1 MANTFQFKITQATT
15 PRTPA
20 VELFLK
26 DLRKYPPL
34 SKSEEYALFE
44 LYKAGDKDAGEKLIK
59 HNLRFVVSAASRACS
74 RSEDVADAV
83 GYGTEGLIFALD
95 RFDHTKGFKFISYAV
110 FWINHKIFEGFL
122 TCNPVKQRI
131 MKGVDSKAVKMYEA
145 GVSDYDIMETLGIG
159 QKRLN
164 RLKISKIKMSSVDVK
179 IADSETDVSDLLHG
193 HCAAPDDIEETPEE
207 YSKLYAAL
215 DQLAPLDKDIV
226 CMMYGIG
233 TGVPVCVVDIAERLG
248 FNHRQT
254 VDNRI
259 DKIKKKLNILLTKKN
274 K

>member
-44 LYKAGDKDAGEKLIK
+44 LYKAGDKDAGEKIVK

-131 MKGVDSKAVKMYEA
+131 MKGVDSKAIKMYEQ
-145 GVSDYDIMETLGIG
+145 GISDYDIMETLGIG

-207 YSKLYAAL
+207 YTKLYAAI

-259 DKIKKKLNILLTKKN
+259 DKIKKKLNLLLTNKN

>member
-20 VELFLK
+20 VDLFLK

-34 SKSEEYALFE
+34 TKAEEFALFE

-59 HNLRFVVSAASRACS
+59 HNLRFVVSAAARACS
-74 RSEDVADAV
+74 RSEDMADAV
-83 GYGTEGLIFALD
+83 GYGTEGLIHALD
-95 RFDHTKGFKFISYAV
+95 AFNHTKGFKFISYAV
-110 FWINHKIFEGFL
+110 FWINQKIFEGFL
-122 TCNPVKQRI
+122 SCNPVKQRTL
-131 MKGVDSKAVKMYEA
+131 KGVDTKAIKMWRE

-159 QKRLN
+159 EKRLS
-164 RLKISKIKMSSVDVK
+164 RLKISKIKMSSIDVK
-179 IADSETDVSDLLHG
+179 IGESDVEVSDLLHG

-207 YSKLYAAL
+207 HRALYAAL
-215 DQLAPLDKDIV
+215 DKLDPLDKEIMV
-226 CMMYGIG
+226 LMYGIG
-233 TGVPVCVVDIAERLG
+233 DGVPVGVFDIAERLG

-259 DKIKKKLNILLTKKN
+259 DKIKKKLRNLLTNKN